1 VLDPD
6 DPVTLQR
13 LGDLRRAQPADDTLK
28 NLVGTL
34 NAKLELCERLPFLA
48 FQADREGFGDAAAT
62 FRELAAVERRS
73 LTELLVSLRFHLD
86 RTQASAE
93 REPTT

>member
-13 LGDLRRAQPADDTLK
+13 LGDLRRVQPADDTLR
-28 NLVGTL
+28 NLVITL

-48 FQADREGFGDAAAT
+48 FQADREGFGDAAT
-62 FRELAAVERRS
+62 SFRELAVAERRS
-73 LTELLVSLRFHLD
+73 LTGLLASLRYHLD
-86 RTQASAE
+86 RTQAAADK
-93 REPTT
+93 EPTS